1 MSTHLYKEAIAEARQ
16 LKELAE
22 QSAKNKIIDALTPR
36 IQAMVEAQLLADDEI
51 AAIPDFE
58 EDAVFSALTTAPEA
72 EEEEAISVDLPD
84 QEVENE
90 ASVVVNAAG
99 DVHFSVSDSLSKE
112 SKSAEGALINGSS
125 QPTASKNLAERNNLL
140 RRKVRRLDA
149 LLQGIRA
156 NELSETQRAVVKK
169 SYIKILKE
177 TLALREVALNESND
191 KKTRH
196 AIFITL
202 KEINE
207 MTKRRS
213 SAIFSHLFEAEDGAM
228 DEMEILI
235 GDEDLEALGVEEPE
249 EVDIDALDVS
259 FEMSGEEE
267 GEEEEGFEAE
277 GEEEEGEEELE
288 LEEMAMEMDEGDHDE
303 MDEVYEI
310 DESTLRKEIR
320 RLRRIR
326 EQAESEAVEVVD
338 SFGGGDEDGDV
349 IVDVDPDDLLNALAD
364 ELGDVPPPAVESR
377 RRSPRRKTARR
388 NTTTKN
394 VNESAS
400 FRKALRENSAL
411 KRQLSEMN
419 LFNAKLLYV
428 NKLMQSRNVTH
439 EQKRAIVEALDN
451 AKTIREAKLVYQGL
465 SRSLNKK
472 STLKESAARR
482 VLGSA
487 SKSTRK
493 SGASLN
499 ESGVSDR
506 WATLAGIKN

>member
-1 MSTHLYKEAIAEARQ
+1 MRMSTNLYREAIAEARQ

-51 AAIPDFE
+51 AAVPDFE
-58 EDAVFSALTTAPEA
+58 EDAVLAALTPPS
-72 EEEEAISVDLPD
+72 EEEEEVVTLDVPNA
-84 QEVENE
+84 EVEND
-90 ASVVVNAAG
+90 AAVVVNAAG
-99 DVHFSVSDSLSKE
+99 DVHFSVPDSLSQE
-112 SKSAEGALINGSS
+112 SKSAMGALINGSS

-149 LLQGIRA
+149 LLEGIRA
-156 NELSETQRAVVKK
+156 SDLSENQRAVIKK
-169 SYIKILKE
+169 SYVKLLDE
-177 TLALREVALNESND
+177 VLALRKAALTEANN
-191 KKTRH
+191 KRTRH
-196 AIFITL
+196 AIFTTL
-202 KEINE
+202 KEINQ
-207 MTKRRS
+207 MTRRRS

-235 GDEDLEALGVEEPE
+235 DDSDLEALGVEEPE
-249 EVDIDALDVS
+249 EVDVDALDVS
-259 FEMSGEEE
+259 FDMEGGEEEEFAEEEEE
-267 GEEEEGFEAE
+267 GEG
-277 GEEEEGEEELE
+277 GEEVEEEELE
-288 LEEMAMEMDEGDHDE
+288 LEEADHDE

-310 DESTLRKEIR
+310 DESALRREIR
-320 RLRRIR
+320 RLRRLR

-364 ELGDVPPPAVESR
+364 ELGEVPPPAVESR
-377 RRSPRRKTARR
+377 QRRRRRRAAPRRAKGNIQERA
-388 NTTTKN
+388 K
-394 VNESAS
+394 
-400 FRKALRENSAL
+400 FRKALRENAAL

-428 NKLMQSRNVTH
+428 NKLMQNRNVTH

-465 SRSLNKK
+465 SRSLKKK
-472 STLKESAARR
+472 STLKEGAARR

-487 SKSTRK
+487 SKSTRR
-493 SGASLN
+493 SGTSLN
-499 ESGVSDR
+499 ESGVTDR
-506 WATLAGIKN
+506 WATLAGINK